1 MTTSSKTY
9 SLLRLLGVLGLML
22 VLCGRLSAGTVE
34 HNIYVNRVDLSIGS
48 TYTLHDPTWADEDAN
63 PANFA
68 ASRENHV
75 RLVYSRD
82 AQSDVEGNDW
92 KYVVKYTIS
101 FVGQN
106 LAPVQDELVI
116 EHGSGVH
123 NYAGVKVYLPGAH
136 TIMVHIDDIDVFG
149 TTTVP
154 DDIRLELATVTE
166 RYEQLDINNL
176 PVATWDATLQTL
188 HWGFVPGAESY
199 DVEWYWE
206 DDAWTVTTPYTDFE
220 HRAIRVN
227 VSDHHYRPDLSYRE
241 GTMHFRVRAVGRFI
255 DNVTEYTH
263 RRHGN
268 WSAEETWTITT
279 PDAFEKGM
287 NLTYQTTF
295 AEDGKF
301 KKVMTY
307 VDGAGKVR
315 QSLTHL
321 NSDGTTVVTQT
332 EYDHEGR
339 GVLTTIPI
347 PLPAIDLEY
356 KDLLNQNTSA
366 AAYTK
371 LDFDMNHSQTPSP
384 MGLGSGAANYF
395 SPGNTAFA
403 NTIHYGY
410 IADADSFPFSQ
421 VEYMRDATGRVSRQG
436 GVGPDHQLG
445 SGHEVKFFYGNA
457 DATELHRMFGGNVGV
472 ASHYLKK
479 MSIDPNGQVSFAWQD
494 QEERV
499 IATAL
504 AGDAPANLVE
514 LDDMPTETLTVDLQS
529 RTVTGNNEVINTL
542 DHTFL
547 NEQLGKDY
555 MFHWDL
561 TGAID
566 KITCD
571 ICYGCTYEME
581 VTVMGPDGKLVELTG
596 VNTGS
601 FGTWTV
607 NDTVLHGVIAPT
619 GNLCPPYSHG
629 ASLEFELHADLLGG
643 YRVYKTLKTVQ
654 PDYATMYALIEA
666 EGDTTCGFQS
676 LGDLIHIMEG
686 AIDFSDC
693 EEEPCTT
700 TVMILD
706 GPKGSPIDSVMIP
719 CNPIFTMTPADIIET
734 ECEAIHRQMVAD
746 IAPGGWMHDSLTW
759 TTLVGDTAA
768 IDTFLFYNHRE
779 WCHYKFCKQD
789 APSRLWDLQMAA
801 APDYTFAEAL
811 HLIPPTNANTDLWD
825 PWFNS
830 NYGPF
835 NPARPTQTMLDILWD
850 AYPPQSLSI
859 GLLEY
864 YDEPTAPLVI
874 YNLYAAQC
882 ATAACKDSLRWQL
895 TVAAYLAEKNTLQ
908 LAYRVDSL
916 ECPYYHDAQAIV
928 QEPALP
934 AIATTNHAAY
944 NSALMASNCN
954 TSCAGSVEVW
964 VSQLEAACTTL
975 TQPQVV
981 DLGNELL
988 DFCLGNCQDGNP
1000 QALLTDTYVIAGDLD
1015 VVDSILTAASCPT
1028 ALATITITDPYA
1040 YDDGQGTTYEGGCV
1054 IWDPGMI
1061 AIIDEVNANWPHP
1074 TNNLL
1079 PTANNAVLQWAY
1091 PTASD
1096 LKFDGDFLL
1105 LQTSSPC
1112 VAIALGNNGG
1122 DTVSISDIKELRDP
1136 ELNPTGPLAQL
1147 PGFTYQGIEMKAIVP
1162 IAYYPFESVLSVYL
1176 HTDNTCTGGFPA
1188 TPDTCAYPQMTAD
1201 TLAGGPWMATVYPED
1216 PAEACSTALLAQA
1229 TYNAGLL
1236 YEAQMANLVAQAM
1249 AEATA
1254 LCRQKPPMDEN
1265 FTMTHVPKVYQYTLY
1280 YYDQAGSLIQ
1290 TVPPEGVE
1298 LLDEATA
1305 LMWDNGTATRAL
1317 HMPPHRMQTT
1327 YAFNSLGQMRKSHTP
1342 DGGDKQILYTSKD
1355 QVRLTQDARQNP
1367 NDDWAYVKYDEL
1379 GRTVESGL
1387 CEGCTGITPQALDDN
1402 SFPDRS
1408 SQVLS
1413 DITTTHYD
1421 EAYDPTF
1428 AADNLRTRV
1437 AAATREDAEGDYVTT
1452 QVYDYDDHGNVR
1464 KTRTY
1469 LVGFGNF
1476 ELEYQYD
1483 LISGKVNRANYQKG
1497 KPDYFAHRYAYDAD
1511 NRLIKAETTR
1521 DNVFWDR
1528 DGRYFYYPHG
1538 PLARLEVG
1546 QDNVQ
1551 GQDHYYSIHGW
1562 IKGVNMPGAQD
1573 GTIDPGLDGEVGS
1586 SGNNDKWVGRDAMAY
1601 SLGFYKDDYNPI
1613 GGSGMALGLMP
1624 DAWTEAEADGL
1635 VLSLA
1640 NDAAG
1645 LYNGNIPIMVTDLKK
1660 ASIGNSFIGGAIAN
1674 AYQYDQLNR
1683 LKQGKTYHR
1692 ASNAWTRFGSATPGV
1707 TYGLWDNA
1715 YTYDRNGNIETLSRS
1730 VPDFSAGFSFRTL
1743 DNLTYNYT
1751 LSSGEKVDNRL
1762 NSVVDLEPIPT
1773 TGDPGLVGS
1782 SYTYDEI
1789 GNLIADQT
1797 EDIANID
1804 WDLHNK
1810 VRKVERASGSNDP
1823 ELEFW
1828 YDGTGNRIHKRVTLA
1843 SGAVKDEWYVRDPQG
1858 NEMAVYERV
1867 VDDGWLVTRCKE
1879 HAIYGSDRL
1888 GLDLNGVELSRYPVE
1903 AGGGDEEP
1911 TGDPSGRYALVI
1923 AEVMY
1928 DAPGTADDAKAG
1940 TEEHGGEYVVL
1951 INKSGMDL
1959 DLGDYTLRMGE
1970 DSLALSDTLP
1980 AGERVIVGFGE
1991 NVASFMQMTAMPVAF
2006 EATVVVQSSFKL
2018 LDRGG
2023 IVSVTH
2029 GSGNEIDALAY
2040 GEFYGLDAGNPYIAD
2055 TLLDSLGQ
2063 RSSLKSVQ
2071 RESYGGLTLGEG
2083 SIGEIDPGLDV
2094 EATEEAMVGSYALHR
2109 GRKVYELKNHL
2120 GNVLAVVSD
2129 VKIGKSSS
2137 SQVEWYE
2144 ADVVEMTDYEP
2155 FGMML
2160 ANRHYVASDGYRFG
2174 FQGQEGDDEWNGE
2187 GNMLAFKYRI
2197 HDVRLG
2203 RFLSVDPLARSYP
2216 SNSTYAFSEND
2227 VIRAMELEGAEKTP
2241 RYSDPYGPYDPF
2253 GGGFTDMDHPIDF
2266 SGWESVQSSKII
2278 KVQYGQIEVNCKKQW
2293 VNIVSET
2300 VNDVRIG
2307 GPAVGTSTARR
2318 SYILSTVETYIDKS
2332 GEIVGT
2338 SSGYM
2343 NVQIDKNGKIAS
2355 YSSDICAGPGNS
2367 MTQEYKNAVAHTQNF
2382 CRASSFPSPIY
2393 LTWIEGMRLDD
2404 LENTLLGEM
2413 QENGV
2418 DLGLESISVVA
2429 SKIFRKE
2436 MNISTLGTTGS
2447 LFGLYEYFNW
2457 DFDEKLKEVEDD
2469 ILSNTY
2475 NIDSQVWRLEH
2486 CGSNNSPVLF
2496 KNGDRE
2502 VPGQYNM
2509 TMPTWVPDSKCEE

>member
-206 DDAWTVTTPYTDFE
+206 DDAWTVTTPYIDFE

-268 WSAEETWTITT
+268 WSAEETWTITS

-321 NSDGTTVVTQT
+321 NSDETTVVTQT
-332 EYDHEGR
+332 EYDYEGR

-347 PLPAIDLEY
+347 PLESIDLHY
-356 KDLLNQNTSA
+356 KDLLNKSNATT
-366 AAYTK
+366 AYGK
-371 LDFDMNHSQTPSP
+371 AQFDDDHIASP
-384 MGLGSGAANYF
+384 DPMYPTSGAANYF
-395 SPGNTAFA
+395 SSGNAFA
-403 NTIHYGY
+403 NAIHRGY
-410 IADADSFPFSQ
+410 IPDAEGYPFSQ
-421 VEYMRDATGRVSRQG
+421 VEYKRDATGRVSRQG
-436 GVGPDHQLG
+436 GVGIDHQLG

-457 DATELHRMFGGNVGV
+457 SETELHQMFGGNVGV
-472 ASHYLKK
+472 SSHYLKK
-479 MSIDPNGQVSFAWQD
+479 MSVDPNGQVSFAWQD

-499 IATAL
+499 VATAL
-504 AGDAPANLVE
+504 AGDTPANLVE
-514 LDDMPTETLTVDLQS
+514 LDDMPTDWLTENLQD
-529 RTVTGNNEVINTL
+529 RTVAGTGAVINTM

-547 NEQLGKDY
+547 NAVPNKTYE
-555 MFHWDL
+555 FEWDL

-571 ICYGCTYEME
+571 ICYGCVYELD
-581 VTVMGPDGKLVELTG
+581 VTVMGPDGQLADLTN

-601 FGTWTV
+601 FGTWSNTA
-607 NDTVLHGVIAPT
+607 TALHGVIDPGS
-619 GNLCPPYSHG
+619 GNCPPYSHG
-629 ASLEFELHADLLGG
+629 ASLSFEVTAGLIGD

-654 PDYATMYALIEA
+654 PDYATMYALVESSA
-666 EGDTTCGFQS
+666 TSLCGYRS
-676 LGDLIHIMEG
+676 LEDLTMSLILG
-686 AIDFSDC
+686 IDYSDC
-693 EEEPCTT
+693 EQEPCTT
-700 TVMILD
+700 AAKIYD
-706 GPKGSPIDSVMIP
+706 RAKGSPIDSIMIP
-719 CNPIFTMTPADIIET
+719 CNPIFSMTPADIMET
-734 ECEAIHRQMVAD
+734 ECAAMYDQMVID
-746 IAPGGWMHDSLTW
+746 ISPGGWLHDAQAW
-759 TTLVGDTAA
+759 PGIAGNPAA
-768 IDTFLFYNHRE
+768 IEAYIQANHRE
-779 WCHYKFCKQD
+779 WCHYDYCIED
-789 APSRLWDLQMAA
+789 ASSRLWDLQMAA
-801 APDYTFAEAL
+801 APNYTFAETL

-825 PWFNS
+825 PWFNA

-835 NPARPTQTMLDILWD
+835 TPDHPLPEMLDILWD
-850 AYPPQSLSI
+850 AYLPQSTSI

-864 YDEPTAPLVI
+864 YDEPTAPQEI
-874 YNLYAAQC
+874 QDLYTAQC
-882 ATAACKDSLRWQL
+882 STAACDDALRWQL
-895 TVAAYLAEKNTLQ
+895 TVGAYLAEKNALQ
-908 LAYRVDSL
+908 VDFMITAAPNGR

-928 QEPALP
+928 QDPTFP

-954 TSCAGSVEVW
+954 TSCAGSVDVW
-964 VSQLEAACTTL
+964 VGQLQAACTTL

-1000 QALLTDTYVIAGDLD
+1000 QALLTDTYVIAGDLAP
-1015 VVDSILTAASCPT
+1015 VEMILAAANCQT
-1028 ALATITITDPYA
+1028 ALATITVTDPYV
-1040 YDDGQGTTYEGGCV
+1040 YDDGQGTTYEGDCV
-1054 IWDPGMI
+1054 VWDPAMI

-1074 TNNLL
+1074 TTDLL

-1091 PTASD
+1091 PTATD
-1096 LKFDGDFLL
+1096 LEFDGTDLL
-1105 LQTSSPC
+1105 LQGSNPC
-1112 VAIALGNNGG
+1112 VSLQLVQSNG
-1122 DTVSISDIKELRDP
+1122 ILKNWADIKELRHP
-1136 ELNPTGPLAQL
+1136 ELDGTGPLGTAMTTL
-1147 PGFTYQGIEMKAIVP
+1147 DYQGIKMEAVTTLP
-1162 IAYYPFESVLSVYL
+1162 GYPFEGSSTVFLYS
-1176 HTDNTCTGGFPA
+1176 DNTCTGGFPA
-1188 TPDTCAYPQMTAD
+1188 TAGTCAYPQLTATSMTG
-1201 TLAGGPWMATVYPED
+1201 TPWTSTTYPED
-1216 PAEACSTALLAQA
+1216 PVEACSTALEDQA
-1229 TYNAGLL
+1229 AYHAGLL
-1236 YEAQMANLVAQAM
+1236 YAAQMADLVAQAM

-1254 LCRQKPPMDEN
+1254 LCRQKPPMAET
-1265 FTMTHVPKVYQYTLY
+1265 FTMRHQPKTYQYTLY

-1342 DGGDKQILYTSKD
+1342 DGGDKRIFYTSKD
-1355 QVRLTQDARQNP
+1355 QVRMSQDARQYP
-1367 NDDWAYVKYDEL
+1367 NGDWAYVKYDEL

-1387 CEGCTGITPQALDDN
+1387 CEGCTGITPQTLDDN

-1408 SQVLS
+1408 NQVLS

-1497 KPDYFAHRYAYDAD
+1497 KADYFAHRYAYDAN

-1586 SGNNDKWVGRDAMAY
+1586 SGNDDKWVGRDAMAY

-1692 ASNAWTRFGSATPGV
+1692 ASNAWTRFSSATPGV

-1928 DAPGTADDAKAG
+1928 DSPSTDDATFPPGK
-1940 TEEHGGEYVVL
+1940 EYSGGEYVVL

-1959 DLGDYTLRMGE
+1959 DLGDYTLRVGG
-1970 DSLALSDTLP
+1970 DSLALTDTLP
-1980 AGERVIVGFGE
+1980 AGERVIVAFGE
-1991 NVASFMQMTAMPVAF
+1991 NLAGFMQATAMPAAMERHVWVQ
-2006 EATVVVQSSFKL
+2006 ATL
-2018 LDRGG
+2018 LLPDRGG

-2029 GSGNEIDALAY
+2029 ASGVTIDAFAY
-2040 GEFYGLDAGNPYIAD
+2040 GDFYGLSAENAYIAD

-2083 SIGEIDPGLDV
+2083 SVGEIDPGLDV
-2094 EATEEAMVGSYALHR
+2094 EATEEAVVGSYALHR

-2129 VKIGKSSS
+2129 VKIGMSSTS
-2137 SQVEWYE
+2137 DVEYYV

-2155 FGMML
+2155 FGMQL
-2160 ANRHYVASDGYRFG
+2160 ANRHYVSGDRYRFG
-2174 FQGQEGDDEWNGE
+2174 FNGKEADDEWNGE
-2187 GNMLAFKYRI
+2187 GNMYNYGFRI
-2197 HDVRLG
+2197 HDPRLG
-2203 RFLSVDPLARSYP
+2203 RFLSVDPLAPDYP
-2216 SNSTYAFSEND
+2216 ELTTYQYASNTPIQAID
-2227 VIRAMELEGAEKTP
+2227 LDGLEGVVPVTPIAPPVPMIGPSTVIAGLTAVAVVVIATKVHESGVIEESMQLPGFPTQYQDAGPLMQFPVQQQTPLQQVGSLKTAASQKSEKLTAA
-2241 RYSDPYGPYDPF
+2241 YSKA
-2253 GGGFTDMDHPIDF
+2253 
-2266 SGWESVQSSKII
+2266 QSSTTTHAQSAASKSKEEKGNFVYRVLRPDENPLLGLTAKNENANYSVEDQVLEGNTIET
-2278 KVQYGQIEVNCKKQW
+2278 QYISTTKDI
-2293 VNIVSET
+2293 NIAFKWHRKPQK
-2300 VNDVRIG
+2300 NGGIVRIDLDKIMG
-2307 GPAVGTSTARR
+2307 N
-2318 SYILSTVETYIDKS
+2318 SYDLTNPV
-2332 GEIVGT
+2332 T
-2338 SSGYM
+2338 SSYFLRTDAGRAFAGASQEVIIDGY
-2343 NVQIDKNGKIAS
+2343 VPAYAIQRIK
-2355 YSSDICAGPGNS
+2355 GPN
-2367 MTQEYKNAVAHTQNF
+2367 
-2382 CRASSFPSPIY
+2382 
-2393 LTWIEGMRLDD
+2393 
-2404 LENTLLGEM
+2404 
-2413 QENGV
+2413 
-2418 DLGLESISVVA
+2418 
-2429 SKIFRKE
+2429 
-2436 MNISTLGTTGS
+2436 
-2447 LFGLYEYFNW
+2447 
-2457 DFDEKLKEVEDD
+2457 
-2469 ILSNTY
+2469 
-2475 NIDSQVWRLEH
+2475 
-2486 CGSNNSPVLF
+2486 
-2496 KNGDRE
+2496 
-2502 VPGQYNM
+2502 
-2509 TMPTWVPDSKCEE
+2509 